1 MFLSSVGGKKM
12 DINKRIGML
21 LKEKREAS
29 GLSLS
34 QVGSIMKKNKS
45 TIYYYETGRIHIDV
59 YTLDKICKVY
69 GTDMYS
75 FIDEL
80 KR

>member
-1 MFLSSVGGKKM
+1 M
-12 DINKRIGML
+12 DINKRIGNL
-21 LKEKREAS
+21 LREKREEK

-34 QVGSIMKKNKS
+34 QVGALMKKNKS
-45 TIYYYETGRIHIDV
+45 TIFYYETARIKIDIEN
-59 YTLDKICKVY
+59 LDKICKIY

-80 KR
+80 KNE